1 MSALK
6 GELPFNN
13 LIITTLSKSTRGYRY
28 TINTV
33 DNALNPFEVSL
44 IKPIIT
50 TEINPPKKRDP
61 PSPRNILFWSLKLKY
76 NKRKDTLITIT
87 KRKLKLNKILLDKKN
102 VKNENFINS
111 NSASPSM
118 PSVKLNEFTTVTIN
132 NIVKG
137 WARTYGISKIPKI
150 PFKSSISIPC
160 STIIF
165 AAIIWNKNFNLKSE
179 SYISSYSS

>member
-61 PSPRNILFWSLKLKY
+61 HLQ
-76 NKRKDTLITIT
+76 
-87 KRKLKLNKILLDKKN
+87 
-102 VKNENFINS
+102 E
-111 NSASPSM
+111 
-118 PSVKLNEFTTVTIN
+118 
-132 NIVKG
+132 
-137 WARTYGISKIPKI
+137 
-150 PFKSSISIPC
+150 
-160 STIIF
+160 IF
-165 AAIIWNKNFNLKSE
+165 YFDL
-179 SYISSYSS
+179 